1 MSGKLIIEGN
11 AVYELDEE
19 CMLRK
24 RLDQTDEEEKRE
36 AEGWVV
42 GKYPKE
48 DTKSKL
54 TERRD
59 TKCDSKEV
67 YVIKERGGEE
77 VPSCKSN
84 TYDEK
89 AEMFQKIKRIS
100 IRNRC
105 CIRIHYH
112 NRC

>member
-1 MSGKLIIEGN
+1 MNEMQSMNWMKNVCSEKDWIRQMKKKSEKQKAGWSVNIR
-11 AVYELDEE
+11 
-19 CMLRK
+19 RK
-24 RLDQTDEEEKRE
+24 IQ
-36 AEGWVV
+36 
-42 GKYPKE
+42 
-48 DTKSKL
+48 KSKL

>member
-11 AVYELDEE
+11 AVDELDEE

-36 AEGWVV
+36 AERWVA

-48 DTKSKL
+48 DTKSKR

-59 TKCDSKEV
+59 TKCDSKEL
-67 YVIKERGGEE
+67 
-77 VPSCKSN
+77 
-84 TYDEK
+84 
-89 AEMFQKIKRIS
+89 
-100 IRNRC
+100 
-105 CIRIHYH
+105 
-112 NRC
+112 

>member
-19 CMLRK
+19 CMLRQ

-48 DTKSKL
+48 DTKK
-54 TERRD
+54 
-59 TKCDSKEV
+59 
-67 YVIKERGGEE
+67 
-77 VPSCKSN
+77 
-84 TYDEK
+84 
-89 AEMFQKIKRIS
+89 
-100 IRNRC
+100 
-105 CIRIHYH
+105 
-112 NRC
+112 

>member
-11 AVYELDEE
+11 EE

-48 DTKSKL
+48 DTKK
-54 TERRD
+54 
-59 TKCDSKEV
+59 
-67 YVIKERGGEE
+67 
-77 VPSCKSN
+77 
-84 TYDEK
+84 
-89 AEMFQKIKRIS
+89 
-100 IRNRC
+100 
-105 CIRIHYH
+105 
-112 NRC
+112 

>member
-1 MSGKLIIEGN
+1 MDKKVDNGKERKAAETERKEKLIIEGN

-48 DTKSKL
+48 DTKK
-54 TERRD
+54 
-59 TKCDSKEV
+59 
-67 YVIKERGGEE
+67 
-77 VPSCKSN
+77 
-84 TYDEK
+84 
-89 AEMFQKIKRIS
+89 
-100 IRNRC
+100 
-105 CIRIHYH
+105 
-112 NRC
+112 

>member
-36 AEGWVV
+36 AEGWVA

-48 DTKSKL
+48 DRKK
-54 TERRD
+54 
-59 TKCDSKEV
+59 
-67 YVIKERGGEE
+67 
-77 VPSCKSN
+77 
-84 TYDEK
+84 
-89 AEMFQKIKRIS
+89 
-100 IRNRC
+100 
-105 CIRIHYH
+105 
-112 NRC
+112 